1 MPTLPQHLRRSLVK
15 LTSKFRK
22 VSKAETRYRILL
34 LELPIVPRDE
44 LYRRLRAK
52 NPTHKEGAAFVGCS
66 DEMGT
71 AKLLQKIKQWENG
84 TLRYLRK
91 EGPLVKHG
99 VANCPC
105 VFLGKYSDEGRAECE
120 LYRVDAD
127 TYVAWELEE
136 SDGRASRWLA
146 RPVKVAPR

>member
-1 MPTLPQHLRRSLVK
+1 MPTLTQHVQRLVVK
-15 LTSKFRK
+15 LSSKVRK
-22 VSKAETRYRILL
+22 VSAAETRFRILL

-52 NPTHKEGAAFVGCS
+52 SPAHKEGLAFVGCS

-71 AKLLQKIKQWENG
+71 TKLLQKIKQWEQG

-91 EGPLVKHG
+91 AEPLVKDG

-105 VFLGKYSDEGRAECE
+105 VFLGKYSDHGRAECE

-127 TYVAWELEE
+127 TYVAWEVEE
-136 SDGRASRWLA
+136 GDGDAQLWPAS
-146 RPVKVAPR
+146 PVKAPGR